1 MIDLI
6 KTTWSEFER
15 HNAGWLAAALAY
27 YTMFAIAPLILII
40 AAMASIFLGAHQHAL
55 TVMLTY
61 LAGISG
67 PGTSAVQQVVASTAS
82 EPRSGFIAASIG
94 WIVFLIGAIGL
105 VQALQTALNT
115 IWDVVP
121 KKMTVLQMLGQ
132 RARSLAFM
140 MGIALLLVVAISLD
154 GIVATASGYL
164 AALLPGLWI
173 LGPVVGLGASFAVL
187 WLGFSMVF
195 YFVPEC
201 HVDWRDVRIGAAL
214 TALFF
219 VIGQVLLGI
228 YLGRAATSSMFGAM
242 GSLVLFLLWV
252 NYSAQIMLLGAQF
265 TQVYARHRKKLV
277 LLTLNRAD
285 GEAAE

>member
-1 MIDLI
+1 MRGVGSLLCPMIDLI
-6 KTTWSEFER
+6 KETWSEFER

-27 YTMFAIAPLILII
+27 YTMFAIAPLILVI
-40 AAMASIFLGAHQHAL
+40 AAIASIVLGAHQHAL
-55 TVMLTY
+55 TMMLAY
-61 LAGISG
+61 LARVAG
-67 PGTSAVQQVVASTAS
+67 PGSSAVQQFVTSAAS
-82 EPRSGFIAASIG
+82 EPKSGFIALAVG

-105 VQALQTALNT
+105 IQALQTALNT

-121 KKMTVLQMLGQ
+121 KKMTLLQMLGQ

-140 MGIALLLVVAISLD
+140 MGIALLLVLAITLD

-164 AALLPGLWI
+164 AARLPGFSV
-173 LGPVVGLGASFAVL
+173 LGPVIGLSVSFAVL

-228 YLGRAATSSMFGAM
+228 YLGRAATSSAFGAL

-252 NYSAQIMLLGAQF
+252 NYSAQIMLLGAEL
-265 TQVYARHRKKLV
+265 TQVYARRHGSRL
-277 LLTLNRAD
+277 R
-285 GEAAE
+285 G

>member
-1 MIDLI
+1 MRGVGSLLCPVIDLI
-6 KTTWSEFER
+6 KETWSEFER

-27 YTMFAIAPLILII
+27 YTMFAIAPLILVIV
-40 AAMASIFLGAHQHAL
+40 AMAGIVLGAHQHTL
-55 TVMLTY
+55 TLTLAY
-61 LAGISG
+61 LARVSG
-67 PGTSAVQQVVASTAS
+67 PGSSVVQQFVASTAS
-82 EPRSGFIAASIG
+82 ESHSGFIALAVG

-105 VQALQTALNT
+105 IQALQTALNT

-121 KKMTVLQMLGQ
+121 KKMTILQMLGQ

-140 MGIALLLVVAISLD
+140 MGIAVLLVVAITLD
-154 GIVATASGYL
+154 GIAATASGYL
-164 AALLPGLWI
+164 ATLLPSLWV
-173 LGPVVGLGASFAVL
+173 LGPVIGLSVSFAVL

-219 VIGQVLLGI
+219 VIGQVVLGI
-228 YLGRAATSSMFGAM
+228 YLGRAATSSAFGAM

-265 TQVYARHRKKLV
+265 TQVYARRRGSRL
-277 LLTLNRAD
+277 R
-285 GEAAE
+285 G